1 MLAIDLVKD
10 RETRAPAKELVDP
23 VLKAAFER
31 GLLLLG
37 CGESAIRFAPPLI
50 VTEEE
55 ADVAVG
61 ILDEALK
68 TL

>member
-10 RETRAPAKELVDP
+10 RESRAPAKEQVDP

-37 CGESAIRFAPPLI
+37 CGESAIRLAPPLV
-50 VTEEE
+50 VTKEE
-55 ADVAVG
+55 ADTAVR
-61 ILDEALK
+61 ILDEALA

>member
-10 RETRAPAKELVDP
+10 LESRAPAKELVDP

-37 CGESAIRFAPPLI
+37 CGESSIRLAPPLI

-55 ADVAVG
+55 ADVAVR
-61 ILDEALK
+61 ILDEALAAV
-68 TL
+68 